1 MEDLTTRSGQTTAS
15 FEGAA
20 FVEDG
25 SRVAGSLRVL
35 EGTLE
40 FKPNASDQHLIQMP
54 LENLDISAG
63 GNQNRLIYFKS
74 PARSGIS
81 IYTTDRSILKEPA
94 LQKPHLQPAIKKIV
108 GRHRRVKGGYWTLA
122 AVTLGLV
129 VGAWLG
135 RGLLF
140 KAAIDQIPPEAEVK
154 LGELVEKNLTSSMS
168 VVQDPVVNEGI
179 DTMTKPLL
187 EVAES
192 PFHFKFQVVHHQDV
206 NAFAIPGGSIFI
218 HSALLQKADSA
229 EEVAGVLAHEM
240 AHVIHRHGTQLLV
253 RRIGLYVLIGAMFG
267 DTQGLIAALADQGG
281 FLLSQKFSR
290 DFERQADE
298 TGFNLLVKADIDPR
312 GMLSF
317 FRRIKEFQEEQMSET
332 EQSAMAVMGTHPATD
347 ERIEFIQQK
356 IDELPPDRKFQ
367 KIPLDIQKIQ
377 RRISLPE

>member
-1 MEDLTTRSGQTTAS
+1 MEDLTARSGQTS
-15 FEGAA
+15 NSYEGAA
-20 FVEDG
+20 FIEDG
-25 SRVAGSLRVL
+25 SRKA
-35 EGTLE
+35 GTLHVFEGSVE
-40 FKPNASDQHLIQMP
+40 FKPNDGENSIRLPVQQ
-54 LENLDISAG
+54 LEITAG

-74 PARSGIS
+74 PSRAGIS
-81 IYTTDRSILKEPA
+81 FYTTDRNILKESA
-94 LQKPHLQPAIKKIV
+94 LQKPELLPAIKKIV
-108 GRHRRVKGGYWTLA
+108 GGHRRVKTGYWTLA
-122 AVTLGLV
+122 AVSVALI

-135 RGLLF
+135 RGWGF
-140 KAAIDQIPPEAEVK
+140 EAAIDQIPPEAGVK
-154 LGELVEKNLTSSMS
+154 LGELVEKNLMSTMS
-168 VVQDPVVNEGI
+168 VVKDPVVNEGI
-179 DTMTKPLL
+179 KTITRPLL

-192 PFHFKFQVVHHQDV
+192 PFPFKFQVVYHQDV

-218 HSALLQKADSA
+218 HSALIEKADSA

-253 RRIGLYVLIGAMFG
+253 RRIGLYVLVGAMFG

-298 TGFNLLVKADIDPR
+298 TGFKLLVDANIDPR

-317 FRRIKEFQEEQMSET
+317 FRRIKEIQEEQMSET
-332 EQSAMAVMGTHPATD
+332 EQSAMAIMGTHPATE
-347 ERIEFIQQK
+347 ERIDFIQEK
-356 IDELPPDRKFQ
+356 INELPPDREFQ

>member
-1 MEDLTTRSGQTTAS
+1 
-15 FEGAA
+15 
-20 FVEDG
+20 
-25 SRVAGSLRVL
+25 
-35 EGTLE
+35 
-40 FKPNASDQHLIQMP
+40 
-54 LENLDISAG
+54 
-63 GNQNRLIYFKS
+63 
-74 PARSGIS
+74 
-81 IYTTDRSILKEPA
+81 
-94 LQKPHLQPAIKKIV
+94 
-108 GRHRRVKGGYWTLA
+108 
-122 AVTLGLV
+122 
-129 VGAWLG
+129 
-135 RGLLF
+135 
-140 KAAIDQIPPEAEVK
+140 
-154 LGELVEKNLTSSMS
+154 
-168 VVQDPVVNEGI
+168 
-179 DTMTKPLL
+179 
-187 EVAES
+187 
-192 PFHFKFQVVHHQDV
+192 PFPFKFQVVHHQDV